1 LKLLCGAQ
9 LPVININGNGGHL
22 HQLQELVR
30 NERLK
35 LISSS
40 KFLALESREEMPD
53 FLSDNVLKI
62 VDDKVD
68 YINTALLLDEMVLV
82 TVFDGTSLLMK
93 YQYTLEGHWYDYLPL
108 VQAME
113 VQFDKL
119 TYQMV
124 LEEEDMKRRLRQE
137 QLTETM
143 LNSIR

>member
-1 LKLLCGAQ
+1 
-9 LPVININGNGGHL
+9 
-22 HQLQELVR
+22 
-30 NERLK
+30 
-35 LISSS
+35 
-40 KFLALESREEMPD
+40 LALESREEMPD